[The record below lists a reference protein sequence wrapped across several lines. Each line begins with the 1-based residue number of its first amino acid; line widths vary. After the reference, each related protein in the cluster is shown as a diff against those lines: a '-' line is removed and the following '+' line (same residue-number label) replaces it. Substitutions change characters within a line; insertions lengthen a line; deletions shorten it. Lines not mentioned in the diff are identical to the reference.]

1 MNDLISAYLA
11 HLRAGGCSPETLRN
25 RRGILCALDSELPYG
40 IERASTGELAT
51 WLGRPGWSRWTRYT
65 YHQAVAGF
73 FAWATRGHSPHL
85 DYDPADELMRPRPGQ
100 ADPRP
105 ATETQLAIAMQLPHP
120 WRTAVILA
128 AFAGLRCAEVCG
140 LLRENVTPDSMR
152 VLRKGGKVK
161 ELPTHPEVWDE
172 LAHRPSGPV
181 VRTRAGR
188 RYRPSHLSSTVSTA
202 LDRMGLPSLTLHTF
216 RHRYAT
222 QLLMPR
228 ELGGAGADLRTV
240 QELLG
245 HASVAS
251 TQIYTLVT
259 DRQRRLAVAA
269 LPVPTAPLQE
279 AA

>member
-1 MNDLISAYLA
+1 MSDLIGAYLA

-40 IERASTGELAT
+40 LERASTGELAT

-85 DYDPADELMRPRPGQ
+85 DYSPADELMRPRPGQ

-105 ATETQLAIAMQLPHP
+105 ATERQLAIALQLPRP

-128 AFAGLRCAEVCG
+128 AFAGLRCAEICG
-140 LLRENVTPDSMR
+140 LLRENVTADSIR

-161 ELPTHPEVWDE
+161 ELPTHPEIWGE
-172 LAHRPSGPV
+172 LEDLGDGPV
-181 VRTRAGR
+181 MRTRADHQ
-188 RYRPSHLSSTVSTA
+188 YRPAHLSSTVSDA
-202 LDRMGLPSLTLHTF
+202 LTRVGLAALTLHNF

-222 QLLMPR
+222 RLLLPR